1 MSAPLHRPCAAS
13 MPWLKSMRTTD
24 SRHSGRGSSIIP
36 ATDAQRR
43 KDKGNKS
50 MNKTVAGPPS
60 EAEIFRRI
68 LDVGGPFFSAEA
80 ARGIMRLKFS
90 GVDRE
95 RMNELAARNR
105 EGRVSPAEE
114 QELSNYIRVGQI
126 LGILQSKARRSL
138 QTHGQTPTKK
148 RRKS

>member
-1 MSAPLHRPCAAS
+1 
-13 MPWLKSMRTTD
+13 
-24 SRHSGRGSSIIP
+24 
-36 ATDAQRR
+36 
-43 KDKGNKS
+43 
-50 MNKTVAGPPS
+50 MNKTVPGPS
-60 EAEIFRRI
+60 EMDIFRRI
-68 LDVGGPFFSAEA
+68 VDPEEPFLSAEA
-80 ARGIMRLKFS
+80 ARGVLRLDFS
-90 GVDRE
+90 AADRE

-138 QTHGQTPTKK
+138 QSHVQTSTKK